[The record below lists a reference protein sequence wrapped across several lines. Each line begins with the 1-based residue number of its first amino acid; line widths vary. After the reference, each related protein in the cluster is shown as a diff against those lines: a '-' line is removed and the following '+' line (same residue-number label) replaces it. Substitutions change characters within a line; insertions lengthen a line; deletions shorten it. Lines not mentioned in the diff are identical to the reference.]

1 MDLGRVAVQVQ
12 VLDPD
17 VDELTDPRPGEEEG
31 LDQEPA
37 SAAVAIGVIDEP
49 LHLGPVQAFDRAGS
63 VRRRGQADP
72 AAHLL
77 DDVLGLV
84 VAEVVLAP
92 EPRGLADCPS
102 KVRAGWRDWFLTAPS
117 PRFPAVS
124 RVHRARLGGRMCAVS
139 LLCAIAILTRG
150 ARTMRVRIQVI
161 VEAESDAV

>member
-92 EPRGLADCPS
+92 EPRGLADYPS
-102 KVRAGWRDWFLTAPS
+102 KVRAGWRDRFLTAPF
-117 PRFPAVS
+117 PRFAAVS
-124 RVHRARLGGRMCAVS
+124 RVHPTRLDGRMCAVS
-139 LLCAIAILTRG
+139 PLRALRIYPDAIREGQGRG
-150 ARTMRVRIQVI
+150 RLSTFEGGRA
-161 VEAESDAV
+161 

>member
-49 LHLGPVQAFDRAGS
+49 LHLGPVQASDRAGS

-84 VAEVVLAP
+84 IAEVVLAP
-92 EPRGLADCPS
+92 KPSGLADHLS
-102 KVRAGWRDWFLTAPS
+102 EVRAGGRLRFLTAPF
-117 PRFPAVS
+117 PRFAAVL
-124 RVHRARLGGRMCAVS
+124 RVHPTRLYGRMCAVS
-139 LLCAIAILTRG
+139 PFRALPILSRQAPGGERRG
-150 ARTMRVRIQVI
+150 TAL
-161 VEAESDAV
+161 